1 MRRFRSFRL
10 DSSNQCL
17 WSGEQRLPLAPKAF
31 DVLRYL
37 VERPG
42 RLVTQDEILEA
53 LWPETYVN
61 PELVKKYILGIRK
74 VLGDKPDEP
83 EFVETIPKRG
93 YRFVAPV
100 TEDVSDGNAEFNPE
114 SPKRM
119 VGRDAAMA
127 ALNRSLANALR
138 GQRQVVFIT
147 GEAGI
152 GKTTLVDAL
161 IQRSARTQNLRI
173 ARGQCVEGFGGKEAY
188 FPVLEALGHL
198 ARGKDASLIVEVL
211 ARQAPT
217 WLMQFPSLVKPE
229 QRETLQRELVGA
241 TRDRML
247 RELCEAM
254 ESLTSLAP
262 LLLILEDLHWVDPS
276 TLDLIS
282 AVARRRQ
289 SAKLMIIG
297 TYRPA
302 EVVLSRSPLKGLKR
316 ELLVHN
322 QCTDLPLE
330 RLEESEIAKFVAG
343 EFPGLPSGV
352 SHLIF
357 RHSGGNALFMTAI
370 LQDLQKGGLIA
381 CDENGWTLTKPV
393 TEVAITVPETLQGML
408 EGQFERLGEDE
419 RHVLECAS
427 IAGEHFSVWAV
438 THMLEMTPEKIE
450 DVCERL
456 SERGQFIKSASKLA
470 NSADTGYE
478 FRHSLYRQAIY
489 GTISDLRRGRLH
501 RTLGHALVE
510 RGAGATDKPELAS
523 EVALHFE
530 RGGEHMLAIAY
541 LQKAAGNASRRFA
554 YHEAVG
560 LARHGLEL
568 LEALPDTRERVDQ
581 ELRLQLTLGVPLIAT
596 QGYAAP
602 DVGRT
607 YVRART
613 LCQRLGDTPEAS
625 EALWGLWTFHTL
637 RAEFGAARELAHE
650 FLDLGERL
658 AQPGILMRGHW
669 AAEITYTH
677 IGEFPLALEHFDKAL
692 AFYNPT
698 RHLDDGFIYALNPGV
713 AMPCF
718 ASWSL
723 WFLGHPDQA
732 LCRIQEAVSFARTLS
747 EPLGLAHAL
756 FFAAIV
762 HQFRREAWKAQEYA
776 EATIA
781 ISDQHGL
788 TMYKAMATIVR
799 SWAAILQGG
808 EKGLIEEMQNG
819 LSTLEGQ
826 ETKLVRP
833 HFLALLAEVFEK
845 AGRLEDGLPILDEA
859 LAIVN
864 DNGEGYYEAELYRLK
879 GELLLAS
886 PDLQGAST
894 GSAGFGLNSA
904 QVENAHQCFSQAIK
918 IARRQKAKSLELRA
932 VVRLA
937 RFYKQNS
944 RRQEARQLV
953 AELYGQ
959 FAEGFH
965 TADLCEAKTLLDE
978 L

>member
-1 MRRFRSFRL
+1 M
-10 DSSNQCL
+10 
-17 WSGEQRLPLAPKAF
+17 LAPKAF

-42 RLVTQDEILEA
+42 RLITQHEILEA

-83 EFVETIPKRG
+83 EFIETIPKRG

-100 TEDVSDGNAEFNPE
+100 GEDIPDGNAEFNPE
-114 SPKRM
+114 SPM

-127 ALNRSLANALR
+127 VLDRALANALR
-138 GQRQVVFIT
+138 GQRQIVFIT

-173 ARGQCVEGFGGKEAY
+173 ARGQCVEGFGCKEAY

-198 ARGKDASLIVEVL
+198 ARHNDANLIVEVL
-211 ARQAPT
+211 AKQAPT
-217 WLMQFPSLVKPE
+217 WLIQFPSLVKPE
-229 QRETLQRELVGA
+229 QREALQRELGGA

-254 ESLTSLAP
+254 ETLTSVAP

-282 AVARRRQ
+282 AIARRRLP
-289 SAKLMIIG
+289 AKLMIIG

-302 EVVLSRSPLKGLKR
+302 EVAISRSPLKGLKR

-322 QCTDLPLE
+322 LCTDIPLE
-330 RLEESEIAKFVAG
+330 RLEEGEIAEFVAQ
-343 EFPGLPSGV
+343 EFPGMPSGL

-357 RHSGGNALFMTAI
+357 RHSGGNALFMVAV
-370 LQDLQKGGLIA
+370 LQDLQKRGLIA
-381 CDENGWTLTKPV
+381 RNEKEWTLTKHMA
-393 TEVAITVPETLQGML
+393 EVAITVPETLQEML
-408 EGQFERLGEDE
+408 EGQFEELGEIE
-419 RHVLECAS
+419 RVVLECAS
-427 IAGEHFSVWAV
+427 VAGEHFSLSAV
-438 THMLEMTPEKIE
+438 THMSGMSAEEIE
-450 DVCERL
+450 DVCEAV
-456 SERGQFIKSASKLA
+456 SERGQFIQSVNKLG
-470 NSADTGYE
+470 NSGETGCYE

-489 GTISDLRRGRLH
+489 GAMSDLRRSRLH
-501 RTLGHALVE
+501 RTLGKALVE
-510 RGAGATDKPELAS
+510 LGATDKPELAS
-523 EVALHFE
+523 QVALHFE
-530 RGGEHMLAIAY
+530 RGGENKFAAKY

-554 YHEAVG
+554 YDEAVG

-568 LEALPDTRERVDQ
+568 LEDLPDTRERIDQ

-602 DVGRT
+602 DVGKT
-607 YVRART
+607 YLRARN
-613 LCQRLGDTPEAS
+613 LCQQLGDTPEAS

-637 RAEFGAARELAHE
+637 RAEFGAARKLAQEL
-650 FLDLGERL
+650 LDLGERL

-677 IGEFPLALEHFDKAL
+677 IGEFPLALEHFDKATS
-692 AFYNPT
+692 FYNPT

-718 ASWSL
+718 ASWAL
-723 WFLGHPDQA
+723 WFLGQPDQA
-732 LCRIQEAVSFARTLS
+732 LRRIQEAVNCARTLS

-756 FFAAIV
+756 FFAAII
-762 HQFRREAWKAQEYA
+762 HQLRREASKAQEYA

-781 ISDQHGL
+781 ISNQHGL
-788 TMYKAMATIVR
+788 TMYKAMATIVWN
-799 SWAAILQGG
+799 WALIVQPGQ
-808 EKGLIEEMQNG
+808 KGLIEEMQDG
-819 LSTLEGQ
+819 LSTLEGL

-833 HFLALLAEVFEK
+833 HFLALLVEAF
-845 AGRLEDGLPILDEA
+845 ATSRRLEEGVAILDEA

-864 DNGEGYYEAELYRLK
+864 NNGEGYYEAELYRLK
-879 GELLLAS
+879 GELLLGS
-886 PDLQGAST
+886 PNLEVSST
-894 GSAGFGLNSA
+894 ETTGVGMNSVR
-904 QVENAHQCFSQAIK
+904 VENAQECLRRAIK
-918 IARRQKAKSLELRA
+918 IAHGQKANSLELRA
-932 VVRLA
+932 VVSLA
-937 RFYKQNS
+937 RVYKQKAMH
-944 RRQEARQLV
+944 QYACQLV
-953 AELYGQ
+953 AEVYER
-959 FAEGFH
+959 FAEGFD
-965 TADLCEAKTLLDE
+965 TADLSEAKTLLSE